1 MEVIFDMPL
10 KVTHCFS
17 LSHFYFSVNQGFKE
31 IIDWPNISFSLC
43 YLFNDHYLFNEDLK
57 QKSKFIYTYGYIN
70 VWLYI
75 SIFERTQKAFVILL
89 LQLNSL
95 ENDKFPFQIFFAGE
109 HCMV

>member
-10 KVTHCFS
+10 KVPHCFS
-17 LSHFYFSVNQGFKE
+17 LIHFYFSVNQGFTE
-31 IIDWPNISFSLC
+31 VIDWPNISFTLC
-43 YLFNDHYLFNEDLK
+43 YLFDDHYQTK
-57 QKSKFIYTYGYIN
+57 CIYTYAHIN

-75 SIFERTQKAFVILL
+75 SIFERTQKAFFILL